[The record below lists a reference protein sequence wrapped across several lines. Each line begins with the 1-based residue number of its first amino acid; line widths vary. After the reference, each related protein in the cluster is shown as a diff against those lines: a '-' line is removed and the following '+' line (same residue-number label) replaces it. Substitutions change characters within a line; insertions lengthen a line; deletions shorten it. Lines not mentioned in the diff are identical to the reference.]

1 MAETTNTPSTLGQ
14 PSHRIFTIP
23 NLLSF
28 GRLALVP
35 VFLWLIVVDQ
45 FVWAIVVLVVASIT
59 DALDGWLARKLNQVS
74 TLGILLDPAADRLY
88 IFAALLGLAIRE
100 FIPWWLLILIVARD
114 VMIVVLAFVLWA
126 AGQMGRRGEKGR
138 FQRGSI
144 PVTRLGKTAT
154 FLLLLGL
161 PMILFAAVLPAGF
174 EWVNIVGWIVL
185 LTGTALYWAAGL
197 DYALVTRHRVRNSA

>member
-1 MAETTNTPSTLGQ
+1 MAEASSSVAEQQ
-14 PSHRIFTIP
+14 PSHRVWTIP

-28 GRLALVP
+28 ARLALVP
-35 VFLWLIVVDQ
+35 VFLWLIVIDQ
-45 FVWAIVVLVVASIT
+45 FVWAIVVLAVASLT

-88 IFAALLGLAIRE
+88 IFAALLGLAIRG
-100 FIPWWLLILIVARD
+100 FIPWWLVLLIVARD
-114 VMIVVLAFVLWA
+114 LLIVVLGFVLWA

-154 FLLLLGL
+154 FLLLFGL
-161 PMILFAAVLPAGF
+161 PTILFAAVLPVGF
-174 EWVNIVGWIVL
+174 EWVNAVGWVAL
-185 LTGTALYWAAGL
+185 LSGTALYWAAGL
-197 DYALVTRHRVRNSA
+197 DYAIVTRRRVRNSA